1 MSRWFAAACLGL
13 SGALALSACDTGPGK
28 EVTDFASTLG
38 KDTCGAI
45 SHQYLVGR
53 SVAHLNVTELPR
65 NTRVVPA
72 GTSPGTSKQEK
83 RMTVIIGGGDQ
94 VTRVYCG

>member
-1 MSRWFAAACLGL
+1 MSHWYATACLGL
-13 SGALALSACDTGPGK
+13 AGAFALAACDTGPGK
-28 EVTDFASTLG
+28 DVTDFASTLG
-38 KDTCGAI
+38 TDTCGAV

-72 GTSPGTSKQEK
+72 GTSPGTTENQK